1 MQASS
6 SCRRDFPRLSRTIGL
21 RTVKLLLTVFLFVS
35 ATVGCGS
42 TTDPEPTAPTGPLK
56 IIDGEE
62 LPS

>member
-6 SCRRDFPRLSRTIGL
+6 SCRRDCPRLSRTIGPG
-21 RTVKLLLTVFLFVS
+21 TVKLLLTVFLFVF
-35 ATVGCGS
+35 ATVGCDS
-42 TTDPEPTAPTGPLK
+42 TTDPEPTMPTAPLK